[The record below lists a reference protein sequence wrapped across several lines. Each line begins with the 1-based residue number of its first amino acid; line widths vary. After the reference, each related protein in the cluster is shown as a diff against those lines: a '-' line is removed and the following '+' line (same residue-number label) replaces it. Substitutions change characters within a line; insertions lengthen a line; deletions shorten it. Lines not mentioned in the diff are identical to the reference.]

1 MRPPVD
7 LDPRVNALA
16 LLFQFLLL
24 LFLRIE
30 LRGKLV
36 QIAICAGFKLFL
48 QLLDCGTG
56 CGKSVQGSL
65 ILLQRGGQRL
75 LQRVRLIF

>member
-24 LFLRIE
+24 LLLRLQLLE
-30 LRGKLV
+30 KVV
-36 QIAICAGFKLFL
+36 QIAVCAGFKLLL

-56 CGKSVQGSL
+56 RGKSVQGSL
-65 ILLQRGGQRL
+65 FLL
-75 LQRVRLIF
+75 